1 LDVGRWALGVERLA
15 PRSGLAL
22 LDACPDS
29 YRACGGLN
37 VQRPTPNVQ
46 RRERDKILIEH
57 FSRKRVESC
66 PEILPPPNAKNTLLP
81 TSPSL
86 LFVRPLGGEKP
97 PVNQHPFS
105 R

>member
-1 LDVGRWALGVERLA
+1 LGQNFHRTFFLLA
-15 PRSGLAL
+15 GHML
-22 LDACPDS
+22 
-29 YRACGGLN
+29 
-37 VQRPTPNVQ
+37 
-46 RRERDKILIEH
+46 
-57 FSRKRVESC
+57 
-66 PEILPPPNAKNTLLP
+66 PENPHSPMPKNTLLP